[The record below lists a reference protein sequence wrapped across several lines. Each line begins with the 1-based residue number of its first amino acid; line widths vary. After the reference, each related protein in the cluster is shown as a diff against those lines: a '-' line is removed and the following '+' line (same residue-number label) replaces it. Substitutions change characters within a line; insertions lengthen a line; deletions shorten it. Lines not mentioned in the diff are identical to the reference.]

1 MNTTSL
7 HVKIE
12 PTIKEQAQKTAD
24 ELGLSLSG
32 VVKALLRQ
40 FIRTKRLSVDLP
52 EIPNARTR
60 KSLKQ
65 SMEDIKAGRVLSF
78 ASKKDVL
85 DYLDKEIADEKRA
98 AR

>member
-12 PTIKEQAQKTAD
+12 PTIKEQAQKTAA
-24 ELGLSLSG
+24 ELGMSLSG

-65 SMEDIKAGRVLSF
+65 SMEDIKAGRTISF
-78 ASKKDVL
+78 KNNEEVFS
-85 DYLDKEIADEKRA
+85 YLDSLIEHDRQQAK
-98 AR
+98 